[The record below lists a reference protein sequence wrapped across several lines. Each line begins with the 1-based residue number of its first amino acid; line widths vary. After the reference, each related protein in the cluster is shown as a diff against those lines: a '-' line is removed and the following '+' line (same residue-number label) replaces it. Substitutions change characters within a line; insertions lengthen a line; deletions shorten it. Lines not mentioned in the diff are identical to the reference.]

1 MRPRG
6 NQPIRPDALAWI
18 LTAQIATVLTLASF
32 VFWPPKPPGDTGMVA
47 TTVQLPDRTTI
58 PCILA
63 RDATNG
69 SVTIAITC
77 DWTTRR

>member
-1 MRPRG
+1 MRPRAS
-6 NQPIRPDALAWI
+6 QPTSPTLAWI
-18 LTAQIATVLTLASF
+18 FAATIALNLLVASY

-58 PCILA
+58 PCVLA

-69 SVTIAITC
+69 SVSVAITC
-77 DWTTRR
+77 DWTTRQ